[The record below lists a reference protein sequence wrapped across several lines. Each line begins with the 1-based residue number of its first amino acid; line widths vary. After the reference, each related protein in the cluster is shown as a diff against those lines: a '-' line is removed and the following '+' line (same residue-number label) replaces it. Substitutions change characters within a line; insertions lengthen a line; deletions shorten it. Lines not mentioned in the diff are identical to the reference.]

1 MKEEENPT
9 ATLQKGQPSNNQSES
24 HIRAECSYPYAKST
38 NPTAL

>member
-1 MKEEENPT
+1 MKEEGKST
-9 ATLQKGQPSNNQSES
+9 APPQKSQPRNNQSES